1 MKLSWLLCLFLI
13 ATSCVGKKEHPDYKR
28 SGFNESYNNTGREV
42 WQKPEIV
49 LNLFD
54 NLNDKTVADIGAGSG
69 FFTFRLAEKTKKVIA
84 VEIDQEIVDTLKKI
98 IPLALR
104 NKVEVRLATPND
116 PLLEE
121 EEVDA
126 VLIVNTYIYL
136 DNRVE
141 YLKNL
146 WKGMKVGGKL
156 VISDFKK
163 KQTEVG
169 PDIAIR
175 VPLHEVEA
183 ELEEAGFQLINSDDT
198 SLDYQYIVLAVKR
211 VLPETPMQ

>member
-1 MKLSWLLCLFLI
+1 MKLQWLFRLGCMFVLI
-13 ATSCVGKKEHPDYKR
+13 ISCKNDQRTITNDR
-28 SGFNESYNNTGREV
+28 SGFNESYVNTGREV
-42 WQKPEIV
+42 WQKPEMV

-54 NLNDKTVADIGAGSG
+54 NLSSKTVADIGAGSG
-69 FFTFRLAEKTKKVIA
+69 FFTFRLAALAKKVIA

-98 IPLALR
+98 TPPELK
-104 NKVEVRLATPND
+104 NKIEVRLALPND
-116 PLLEE
+116 PQLQE

-136 DNRVE
+136 DNRAE
-141 YLKNL
+141 YLANL

-169 PDIAIR
+169 PDIDIR
-175 VPLHEVEA
+175 VPLHEVER
-183 ELEEAGFQLINSDDT
+183 ELEEAGFQLINTDDT

-211 VLPETPMQ
+211 LSIE